1 MAFLRPL
8 VTCVFVLASTVAG
21 VGVAVAAPAVT
32 VTPSAGLVGGNEV
45 VVQASGLDPNATV
58 RVIECD
64 EFNGDLELDCPDLAE
79 VAAGSDG
86 QLTVAVTLKDPVY
99 RSQPFGDA
107 HPVYCRAD
115 GCRIFLVWTDQEGGG
130 QQVLSSAALEFE
142 GSPATI
148 TAAPTTDL
156 RKSQKLT
163 VRGTAVGAEG
173 QTVVVVQEACF
184 NMVQGSGCYGTRI
197 LGSTAIGSDGSW
209 SMRVRVRRLLV
220 DGTDCASADILGSCQ
235 LTARVLDAAGQ
246 PDDSFGVARS
256 GQPGVALSFS
266 S

>member
-1 MAFLRPL
+1 MALLRPI

-21 VGVAVAAPAVT
+21 VGVAGAAPAVT
-32 VTPSAGLVGGNEV
+32 VTPSTGLAGGDEV
-45 VVQASGLDPNATV
+45 VIQASGLPPDAPV

-79 VAAGSDG
+79 VVAGSDG
-86 QLTVAVTLKDPVY
+86 QLTVAVTLEDPVY

-115 GCRIFLVWTDQEGGG
+115 GCRIFLVWTDQEGAE
-130 QQVLSSAALEFE
+130 QVLSSAALEFQ

-148 TAAPTTDL
+148 TATPTTDL

-184 NMVQGSGCYGTRI
+184 NMVQGSGCYGTRV
-197 LGSTAIGSDGSW
+197 LGSTTIGSDGSW
-209 SMRVRVRRLLV
+209 SMRVRVRRFLV

-256 GQPGVALSFS
+256 GQPGVALSFRS
-266 S
+266 